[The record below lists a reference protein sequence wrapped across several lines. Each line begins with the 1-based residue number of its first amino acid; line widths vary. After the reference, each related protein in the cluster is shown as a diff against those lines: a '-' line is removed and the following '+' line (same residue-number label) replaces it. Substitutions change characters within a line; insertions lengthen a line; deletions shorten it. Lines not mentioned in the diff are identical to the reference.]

1 MTFCYDDYND
11 DTDRENSSPTKLT
24 PPFIYV
30 KDSPRAGIDKCRGR
44 SYADMGINFGWLAGF
59 GARKLGI
66 ITVPVRGASLEVTYQ
81 RRE

>member
-1 MTFCYDDYND
+1 
-11 DTDRENSSPTKLT
+11 
-24 PPFIYV
+24 
-30 KDSPRAGIDKCRGR
+30 
-44 SYADMGINFGWLAGF
+44 MGINFGWLAGF